1 MAGVRKNNRIYYMES
16 MRQQIT
22 ASNNNLLLKDIL
34 ERLRQIENQ
43 LNFINQYIIE
53 KKKREDARWFF

>member
-1 MAGVRKNNRIYYMES
+1 MES